1 MTKAKDGYLGN
12 PNLKPIGI
20 QQQFT
25 PEQVKEYIK
34 CANDPS
40 YFIKKF
46 VKIVAVDK
54 GLVPFELYDFQEELI
69 NILHN
74 NRFVIGKLPR
84 QVGKCLDI
92 YTKVAIRNKKTGE
105 IKEMTVGELYETIKN
120 TEESSDS

>member
-40 YFIKKF
+40 YFIQSKRKRCYPC
-46 VKIVAVDK
+46 K
-54 GLVPFELYDFQEELI
+54 
-69 NILHN
+69 
-74 NRFVIGKLPR
+74 
-84 QVGKCLDI
+84 
-92 YTKVAIRNKKTGE
+92 
-105 IKEMTVGELYETIKN
+105 
-120 TEESSDS
+120 